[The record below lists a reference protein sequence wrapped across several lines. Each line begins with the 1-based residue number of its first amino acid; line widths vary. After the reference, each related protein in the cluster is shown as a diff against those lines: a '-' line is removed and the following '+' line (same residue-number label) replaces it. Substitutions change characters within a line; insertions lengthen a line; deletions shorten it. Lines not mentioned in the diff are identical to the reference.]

1 MRLWFNRKPRNR
13 RLAREFVLDVKLRSS
28 KVRAMRARMAAVALG
43 AVFATV
49 IGIYVLWRTGEWA
62 LDQLVYENPSFAV
75 REVEVQTDG
84 VIALDQLQRWSGV
97 KPGQNLLAL
106 DLARVKRDLELIP
119 AVESV
124 AVERVLPHTVRIR
137 VVEREPVAQI
147 NLPRRRPDGRLDLAV
162 FQLDPAGYVMVPLE
176 ARQRATPVSQA
187 DEQLPLISG
196 LNLNDVQTGRK
207 IDSPQ
212 VRAALELIAAF
223 GQSPMAGLVDL
234 KRIDISSPEV
244 LAATTDTGGEITFGL
259 ERPDLQLRRWRE
271 IFDSGQRLSRAIASL
286 DLAVTNN
293 IPVRWLEASAVPA
306 PSPKVAK
313 PSRYKKKNV

>member
-1 MRLWFNRKPRNR
+1 M
-13 RLAREFVLDVKLRSS
+13 AREFVLDVKLRSS

-49 IGIYVLWRTGEWA
+49 IGIYVLWRTGDWA

-75 REVEVQTDG
+75 REIEVQTDG

-119 AVESV
+119 AIESV

-147 NLPRRRPDGRLDLAV
+147 NLPRRRADGRLDLAV

-176 ARQRATPVSQA
+176 SRQRATPVSQA

-207 IDSPQ
+207 IESPQ
-212 VRAALELIAAF
+212 VRSALELIAAF

-234 KRIDISSPEV
+234 KRIDVSSPEV

-306 PSPKVAK
+306 PSPKASK